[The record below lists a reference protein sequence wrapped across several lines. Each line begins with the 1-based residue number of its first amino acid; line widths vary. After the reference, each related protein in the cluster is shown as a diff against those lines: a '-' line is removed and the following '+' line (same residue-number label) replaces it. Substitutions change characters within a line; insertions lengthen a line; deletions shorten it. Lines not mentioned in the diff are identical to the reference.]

1 MAIKVAFFISSICSL
16 ILSPIYTCANAT
28 CSGWHTGLGVGYVK
42 SKNVKDDKNKIPGS
56 LLLNPYF
63 GYDFKL
69 NQLFLIG
76 ADVGVTFTPN
86 MEMKYTYNENEQ
98 STKLKSNLGGTAK
111 LKLGVSVSKFD
122 IYGLVGVSAQRWV
135 YDVPKSDEKT
145 NNTETKKKFKF
156 SSPSWGLGIEKSVC
170 DHFAVGVEFTM
181 GNRFSHKKEDLIA
194 KDTPITDNPSITD
207 TLKTKN
213 LGVCANLKF
222 KL

>member
-1 MAIKVAFFISSICSL
+1 MAIKSIFFISSICSL
-16 ILSPIYTCANAT
+16 SIYTCANAT

-42 SKNVKDDKNKIPGS
+42 SKDVKNDKNKIPGS

-69 NQLFLIG
+69 NQLFLMG

-86 MEMKYTYNENEQ
+86 MEMKYANSENEK

-122 IYGLVGVSAQRWV
+122 IYGLVGFSAQRWV
-135 YDVPKSDEKT
+135 YDLPKSDEKT
-145 NNTETKKKFKF
+145 ETKKKIKF
-156 SSPSWGLGIEKSVC
+156 SSPSYGLGIEKSVC
-170 DHFAVGVEFTM
+170 DHFAVGLEFTM
-181 GNRFSHKKEDLIA
+181 GNRLSHKKEDLGTGT
-194 KDTPITDNPSITD
+194 KEEQNTNNSSVTDI
-207 TLKTKN
+207 LKTKN